1 MSDISTDEVMQS
13 MVMGRSM
20 EDIVADVREGRM
32 PVFEV
37 RVGNPRGEHK
47 HYKIYA
53 DGRIEGFGSSDVW
66 ITNRLRVLC
75 VGFSDE
81 QRKSLARGLMA
92 EELTKTVVVEEACK
106 HDQGTEFG
114 SRDDHTVCK
123 VCGAIHTDYGQSWGV
138 ARNMWFKSY
147 AEAEFYR
154 EHGRRPE

>member
-1 MSDISTDEVMQS
+1 MDEVMQS

-20 EDIVADVREGRM
+20 EEIVADVREGRM

-37 RVGNPRGEHK
+37 RVGDPRGEHK

-53 DGRIEGFGSSDVW
+53 DGRTEGFGGDEW
-66 ITNRLRVLC
+66 ITNRLRILEQ
-75 VGFSDE
+75 GRFDE
-81 QRKSLARGLMA
+81 AQRKSLARGLMA

-114 SRDDHTVCK
+114 SKDDHTVCNA
-123 VCGAIHTDYGQSWGV
+123 CGAIHTDHGKSWGI
-138 ARNMWFKSY
+138 AKDMWFKSY